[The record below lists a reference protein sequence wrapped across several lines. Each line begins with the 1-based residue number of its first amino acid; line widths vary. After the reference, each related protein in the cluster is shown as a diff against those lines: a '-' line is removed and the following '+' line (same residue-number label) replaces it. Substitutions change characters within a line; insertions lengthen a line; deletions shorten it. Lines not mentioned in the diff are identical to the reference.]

1 GASASFS
8 LAPFSDP
15 AAAGWAW
22 HVVVDGGDGHSSNFA
37 AASQG
42 SLGSLAHTYADNGSY
57 SVSVSV
63 TDKDGGSGSAGFTAT
78 VANLAPSVTAA
89 ANQSSDE
96 GASHSFSLGSFSD
109 AGAGDS
115 PWHVVVD
122 WGDGHSDN
130 FNTSSQGSL
139 GSLAHT
145 YQDNG
150 SYSVS
155 VSVTDQDGASGSAQ
169 FQVTVANV
177 APSVTAPAGQSSD
190 EGSSHSFSLGSFSD
204 PGAGDNPWDASVD
217 WGDGSPDTPLAFSSP
232 GSLGSASHTYVDN
245 GSYTAPVTVT
255 NMYGACGQ
263 AQFSVT
269 VANVAPTA
277 YFAHVCPASAG
288 SSLPM
293 SISNA

>member
-63 TDKDGGSGSAGFTAT
+63 TDKDGGSGSASFTAT

-89 ANQSSDE
+89 ADQSSDE
-96 GASHSFSLGSFSD
+96 GDSHSFGLGSFSD

-122 WGDGHSDN
+122 WGDGHSSN
-130 FNTSSQGSL
+130 FDTSSQGSL
-139 GSLAHT
+139 GSRAHSYADNCT
-145 YQDNG
+145 YTAT
-150 SYSVS
+150 VRA
-155 VSVTDQDGASGSAQ
+155 TDKDGGAGSAR
-169 FQVTVANV
+169 FHATVANV
-177 APSVTAPAGQSSD
+177 APSVTAPADQNSD
-190 EGSSHSFSLGSFSD
+190 EGASHSFSLGSFSD
-204 PGAGDNPWDASVD
+204 PGAGDNPWDVSVD
-217 WGDGSPDTPLAFSSP
+217 WGDG
-232 GSLGSASHTYVDN
+232 
-245 GSYTAPVTVT
+245 
-255 NMYGACGQ
+255 
-263 AQFSVT
+263 
-269 VANVAPTA
+269 
-277 YFAHVCPASAG
+277 
-288 SSLPM
+288 
-293 SISNA
+293 